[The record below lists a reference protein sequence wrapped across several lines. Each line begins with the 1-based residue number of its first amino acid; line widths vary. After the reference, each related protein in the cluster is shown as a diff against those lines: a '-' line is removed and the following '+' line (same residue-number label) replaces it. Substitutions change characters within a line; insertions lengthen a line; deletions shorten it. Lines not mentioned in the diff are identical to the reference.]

1 MRSTITISLPGEQV
15 KELKNKAKKRGF
27 PSFSEYVRFLGS
39 LDEDLISTKNLLAMA
54 TRAERYYKK
63 GKLQKAGSL
72 AKYL

>member
-15 KELKNKAKKRGF
+15 KELKKKAKRRGF
-27 PSFSEYVRFLGS
+27 PSFSEYIRFLGG
-39 LDEDLISTKNLLAMA
+39 LDEDLISVKDLLAMA
-54 TRAERYYKK
+54 ASAERDYKK